1 VQRHQGTAGAFVLG
15 VFVAGAFVGLKAG
28 TFVELNA
35 GTVVLSGGTFV
46 LLGAAG
52 VFVVPSTGAVL
63 RSGTVPARPVV
74 FSATLLIGGL
84 IPSPLKA

>member
-1 VQRHQGTAGAFVLG
+1 MLGASVGGAFV
-15 VFVAGAFVGLKAG
+15 VLKAG
-28 TFVELNA
+28 TFVELSTA
-35 GTVVLSGGTFV
+35 GTVVLSAGTFV

-63 RSGTVPARPVV
+63 RSGMVPARPVV
-74 FSATLLIGGL
+74 FSATLLTGGL